1 MAEIRIN
8 ATGGL
13 KLYDADDSHYAQILA
28 GTITS
33 NTDVMTLGHAAVV
46 MGTKLDMNGNNL
58 VLDADADT
66 YLDGGTADDVVD
78 VYVAGA
84 KDWKFGANSINVL
97 SGTTLTIDSGATIT
111 NSGTANGFGSADP
124 ASADGDTL
132 GTASLEWSD
141 LFLADGGI
149 IKFGND
155 QDTLLTHTDGTGLTL
170 NSTNKLTFG
179 DAATYINQSSD
190 GVMTIAGEA
199 TIDLTASTAV
209 LVSNDLKLDS
219 DAAVLAFGA
228 DSEVTV
234 THSADTG
241 LILKHT
247 ATGASKPIN
256 LTLQTGET
264 NIDQND
270 VIGGIFFQAPDEA
283 AGTDAILVAA
293 GIRAVC
299 DTADFAA
306 DSNATRLEF
315 HTGES
320 ATANNKMS
328 VRANG
333 DVNINAGNIN
343 MSDDYGVVFG
353 GGADWHIGAGAG
365 ESKFHVS
372 LGSSVVTDQGWSLE
386 GMANNS
392 TAVMSLIAGEGYGP
406 GIHLKQDQG
415 DDNADNWLIGQH
427 ATDGSDSTQMY
438 FTDYDSGSW
447 DIEMGLLQSG
457 VLNVEGAVNASTT
470 VDYAEFFEWKTELAS
485 DEAVI
490 NAYGLTVVLD
500 DDKVRLAE
508 AGEEADVLGV
518 VRPNDTSAMVGG
530 NQTFQW
536 KDRYLTDVWGQT
548 QYEQYTLV
556 DWDETITEL
565 YEEGDE
571 IPEGK
576 NVGDVKRTY
585 MHHHKYHKDRIPAKK
600 LKPEIQLNQ
609 SEHNWHTLAGNL
621 TADDLFV
628 PTTDEEKAAANYT
641 ERNTYRRNKGE
652 HSIGDPLMR
661 KKINPS
667 YVSSQAYLPRDKRR
681 KEWCVVGLLGQV
693 PVRDTAIVSTQW
705 KLMKNLESGIDL
717 YYIK

>member
-1 MAEIRIN
+1 
-8 ATGGL
+8 
-13 KLYDADDSHYAQILA
+13 
-28 GTITS
+28 
-33 NTDVMTLGHAAVV
+33 MTLGHAAVV
-46 MGTKLDMNGNNL
+46 MGTKLDLNGNNL
-58 VLDADADT
+58 ILDADADT

-333 DVNINAGNIN
+333 DVNINAGQLN

-353 GGADWHIGAGAG
+353 GGED
-365 ESKFHVS
+365 F
-372 LGSSVVTDQGWSLE
+372 
-386 GMANNS
+386 
-392 TAVMSLIAGEGYGP
+392 SLIANAGEDGLSVWVGGTNSLGTNEGKVEFAPSDGGGSAIIVIGGEGGEA
-406 GIHLKQDQG
+406 IHYMYADQG
-415 DDNADNWLIGQH
+415 DDPADKLRMYSKGDGLYFGTH
-427 ATDGSDSTQMY
+427 ADGAFDDEFVIFDDAITAEHTISVS
-438 FTDYDSGSW
+438 S
-447 DIEMGLLQSG
+447 
-457 VLNVEGAVNASTT
+457 
-470 VDYAEFFEWKTELAS
+470 VDYAECFEWKTYLA
-485 DEAVI
+485 DETAVT
-490 NAYGLTVVLD
+490 NSYGLTVVLD
-500 DDKVRLAE
+500 NDKVRIAE

-518 VRPNDTSAMVGG
+518 VRPSKSSAIVGG
-530 NQTFQW
+530 DSLYWHGKRN
-536 KDRYLTDVWGQT
+536 KNVWGEEEKEPFT
-548 QYEQYTLV
+548 QVNWHVL
-556 DWDETITEL
+556 D
-565 YEEGDE
+565 GD
-571 IPEGK
+571 GGSLK
-576 NVGDVKRTY
+576 HY
-585 MHHHKYHKDRIPAKK
+585 SFMQDRIPQYE
-600 LKPEIQLNQ
+600 LINQ
-609 SEHNWHTLAGNL
+609 PKQDVPNWHLLDANFKRDESENKIL
-621 TADDLFV
+621 LVVPSTA
-628 PTTDEEKAAANYT
+628 EEKAASRYT
-641 ERNTYRRNKGE
+641 ERTTHRQTGE
-652 HSIGDPLMR
+652 PLMR
-661 KKINPS
+661 KVINPS
-667 YVSSQAYLPRDKRR
+667 YDSDLTYVKRADR
-681 KEWCVVGLLGQV
+681 RTEWCVVGLLGQV
-693 PVRDTAIVSTQW
+693 PVRDTAIVPTQW
-705 KLMKNLESGIDL
+705 KLMKNLDTGIDL